1 MAFGIEPSEGHH
13 TSMSMFEDYPA
24 KAARLSGKERKG
36 IRATAKSLFEQ
47 SPSDAISY
55 LASQRGYT
63 NFRPDRL
70 MGKLMARPVDYEK
83 FKPIASSAFQSLLG
97 RDIDQADWDQAT
109 DYARSLNVRDPY
121 AFQSLLNEQIAL
133 RNPNKIMTQADREW
147 QSMYGN
153 MQRDAQG
160 NLQRGMVTFDP
171 ERFKRM
177 ASDLKGVLSSN
188 INISSSMSSI

>member
-1 MAFGIEPSEGHH
+1 MAFGTEPSEGHH

-24 KAARLSGKERKG
+24 KAARLSGKEKKG
-36 IRATAKSLFEQ
+36 IRATAQSLFEQ

-109 DYARSLNVRDPY
+109 EYARSLNVRDPY

-133 RNPNKIMTQADREW
+133 QNPNKIMTQADREW

-177 ASDLKGVLSSN
+177 ASGLKDVFSSN
-188 INISSSMSSI
+188 INISSNMTSI

>member
-1 MAFGIEPSEGHH
+1 MAFGTEPSEGHH

>member
-1 MAFGIEPSEGHH
+1 MAFGIKPSEGHH
-13 TSMSMFEDYPA
+13 TSLSIFGDHPA
-24 KAARLSGKERKG
+24 RVSRLSKKERKG
-36 IRATAKSLFEQ
+36 IRRTALDLFEQ

-55 LASQRGYT
+55 LAGQRGYT

-70 MGKLMARPVDYEK
+70 MGRLMARPVDYEK
-83 FKPIASSAFQSLLG
+83 FKPIASSAYQGLLG

-109 DYARSLNVRDPY
+109 EYAQALNVRDPY

-147 QSMYGN
+147 QSMRGN

-160 NLQRGMVTFDP
+160 NLQRGMVDFDP
-171 ERFKRM
+171 SRFKSM
-177 ASDLKGVLSSN
+177 LEGFKGVF
-188 INISSSMSSI
+188 SSIS

>member
-1 MAFGIEPSEGHH
+1 MAFGRDPSEGHH
-13 TSMSMFEDYPA
+13 TSLSMFEDYPA
-24 KAARLSGKERKG
+24 KVARLSKKEKRNIKN
-36 IRATAKSLFEQ
+36 TAFSLFEQ

-55 LASQRGYT
+55 LASQKGYT

-70 MGKLMARPVDYEK
+70 MGRLMSRPFDYEK

-97 RDIDQADWDQAT
+97 REIDQADWDQAT

-133 RNPNKIMTQADREW
+133 KNPNKIMTQADREW

-153 MQRDAQG
+153 MQRDPAG

-171 ERFKRM
+171 ERFKKM
-177 ASDLKGVLSSN
+177 AQDLKGVLSSTVN
-188 INISSSMSSI
+188 VTSNFSSV

>member
-1 MAFGIEPSEGHH
+1 
-13 TSMSMFEDYPA
+13 
-24 KAARLSGKERKG
+24 
-36 IRATAKSLFEQ
+36 
-47 SPSDAISY
+47 
-55 LASQRGYT
+55 
-63 NFRPDRL
+63 

>member
-13 TSMSMFEDYPA
+13 TSLSMFEDYPA
-24 KAARLSGKERKG
+24 KVARLSGKERKG

>member
-24 KAARLSGKERKG
+24 KAARLSGEERKG
-36 IRATAKSLFEQ
+36 IRATAKSLFKQ

-70 MGKLMARPVDYEK
+70 MGKLMARRVDYEK

-133 RNPNKIMTQADREW
+133 QNPNKIMTQADREW

-188 INISSSMSSI
+188 INISSNMSSI

>member
-24 KAARLSGKERKG
+24 KTARLSGKEKKG

-109 DYARSLNVRDPY
+109 SYARSLNVRDPY

-133 RNPNKIMTQADREW
+133 QNPNKIMTQADREW

-177 ASDLKGVLSSN
+177 ASSLKDVLSSN
-188 INISSSMSSI
+188 INISSNMTSI

>member
-1 MAFGIEPSEGHH
+1 MAFGTEPSEGHH

-36 IRATAKSLFEQ
+36 IRATAQSLFEQ

-83 FKPIASSAFQSLLG
+83 FKPIASSAFQGLLG

-147 QSMYGN
+147 QSTYGN
-153 MQRDAQG
+153 MQKDAQG

>member
-1 MAFGIEPSEGHH
+1 MAFGTEPSEGHH
-13 TSMSMFEDYPA
+13 TSMSMYEDYPA
-24 KAARLSGKERKG
+24 KAARLSGKERKD

-55 LASQRGYT
+55 LASRRGYT

>member
-13 TSMSMFEDYPA
+13 TSLSMFEDYPA

-63 NFRPDRL
+63 NFRPDRF

>member
-1 MAFGIEPSEGHH
+1 MAFGTEPSEGHH

-177 ASDLKGVLSSN
+177 ASDLKDVLSSN

>member
-1 MAFGIEPSEGHH
+1 MAFGTEPSEGHH

-188 INISSSMSSI
+188 INISSNMSSI

>member
-13 TSMSMFEDYPA
+13 TSLSMFEDYPA
-24 KAARLSGKERKG
+24 KVARLSGKERKG

-63 NFRPDRL
+63 NFRPDRF

>member
-24 KAARLSGKERKG
+24 KVARLSGKEKKG

-109 DYARSLNVRDPY
+109 EYARSLNVRDPY

-133 RNPNKIMTQADREW
+133 QNPNKIMTQADREW

-177 ASDLKGVLSSN
+177 ASSLKDVLSSN
-188 INISSSMSSI
+188 INISSNMTSI

>member
-24 KAARLSGKERKG
+24 KAARLSGKEKKG

-63 NFRPDRL
+63 DFRPDRL

-109 DYARSLNVRDPY
+109 SYARSLNVRDPY

-133 RNPNKIMTQADREW
+133 QNPNKIMTQADREW

-177 ASDLKGVLSSN
+177 ASSLKDVLSSN
-188 INISSSMSSI
+188 INISSNMTSI

>member
-1 MAFGIEPSEGHH
+1 MAFGIKPDEGPH
-13 TSMSMFEDYPA
+13 TSLSIFEDYPA
-24 KAARLSGKERKG
+24 QVSRLSKKERKG
-36 IRATAKSLFEQ
+36 IRRTALDLFEQ

-55 LASQRGYT
+55 LAGQRGYT

-70 MGKLMARPVDYEK
+70 MGRLMARPVDYEK
-83 FKPIASSAFQSLLG
+83 FKPIASSAYQGLLG

-153 MQRDAQG
+153 MQRDPAG

-171 ERFKRM
+171 ERFKKM
-177 ASDLKGVLSSN
+177 ASDLKSVLSSN
-188 INISSSMSSI
+188 INISSNFSSV

>member
-1 MAFGIEPSEGHH
+1 MAFGIEPSEGYH

-24 KAARLSGKERKG
+24 KVARLSGKERKG

-63 NFRPDRL
+63 NFRPDRF

>member
-1 MAFGIEPSEGHH
+1 MAFGTEPSEGHH

-109 DYARSLNVRDPY
+109 EYARSLNVRDPY

-133 RNPNKIMTQADREW
+133 QNPNKIMTQADREW

-177 ASDLKGVLSSN
+177 ASSLKDVLSSN
-188 INISSSMSSI
+188 INISSSMSNV

>member
-13 TSMSMFEDYPA
+13 TSLSMFEDYPA
-24 KAARLSGKERKG
+24 KAARLSGKEKKG
-36 IRATAKSLFEQ
+36 IRATAQSLFEQ

>member
-1 MAFGIEPSEGHH
+1 
-13 TSMSMFEDYPA
+13 
-24 KAARLSGKERKG
+24 
-36 IRATAKSLFEQ
+36 
-47 SPSDAISY
+47 
-55 LASQRGYT
+55 
-63 NFRPDRL
+63 
-70 MGKLMARPVDYEK
+70 
-83 FKPIASSAFQSLLG
+83 
-97 RDIDQADWDQAT
+97 
-109 DYARSLNVRDPY
+109 
-121 AFQSLLNEQIAL
+121 
-133 RNPNKIMTQADREW
+133 MTQADREW

>member
-13 TSMSMFEDYPA
+13 TSLSMFEDYPA
-24 KAARLSGKERKG
+24 KAARLSGKEKKG
-36 IRATAKSLFEQ
+36 IRATAQSLFEQ

-121 AFQSLLNEQIAL
+121 AFQSFAMKMKHL
-133 RNPNKIMTQADREW
+133 
-147 QSMYGN
+147 
-153 MQRDAQG
+153 
-160 NLQRGMVTFDP
+160 
-171 ERFKRM
+171 
-177 ASDLKGVLSSN
+177 
-188 INISSSMSSI
+188 

>member
-1 MAFGIEPSEGHH
+1 MAFGTEPSEGHH
-13 TSMSMFEDYPA
+13 TSLSMFEDYPA

-63 NFRPDRL
+63 NFRPDRF